1 MRPCEMP
8 LAAIDKHYTGTAY
21 LGVASSEL
29 GVSRAQRSVERI
41 TRRPGDGEPVF
52 AEFTKGQDAREWLIS
67 RFLASEH
74 DFLLFLDGD
83 EEYPPDLLERLRSH
97 KLPCVAALYYR
108 RTLTPHLL
116 PIWYEWEGESEV
128 EGEIVWPMM
137 PFRAVPEPGR
147 LYRLAATGYGGWLI
161 HREVFEAVRPL
172 LRGERFILEDDMD
185 VWPYDLGRV
194 LQRQAATCEL
204 VGWLRAVLNGGGPLS
219 AEQVAQAEA
228 LIAEVEAG
236 EELRLLRGRKTT
248 VGSDLRLGFYIRQAG
263 YTIWGDAGAACGHYV
278 VHPVGQA
285 ERRRYGPAFDAEFAA
300 GTTNDIEALRRQHQ
314 EALRGLIPSGEGS
327 R

>member
-1 MRPCEMP
+1 MRPCERP
-8 LAAIDKHYTGTAY
+8 LAKLDKLYTGTAY
-21 LGVASSEL
+21 LGVASSEF
-29 GVSRAQRSVERI
+29 GVSRAQQSIQRI
-41 TRRPGDGEPVF
+41 VRRPGDGESVF
-52 AEFTKGQDAREWLIS
+52 AEFTKGQDAREWLVS

-83 EEYPPDLLERLRSH
+83 EEYPANLLERLRSH

-108 RTLTPHLL
+108 RTLIPHIL
-116 PIWYEWEGESEV
+116 PIWYEWEGED
-128 EGEIVWPMM
+128 EGEFVWPMM
-137 PFRAVPEPGR
+137 PFRDVPEPGR

-172 LRGERFILEDDMD
+172 LRGERFIVEDDMD

-194 LQRQAATCEL
+194 LRRQAAARTL
-204 VGWLRAVLNGGGPLS
+204 VGWLRGVLAEGGALD
-219 AEQVAQAEA
+219 AERIAQAEA
-228 LIAEVEAG
+228 LIADAEAG
-236 EELRLLRGRKTT
+236 EEIRPLRGRKTT

-278 VHPVGQA
+278 VHPIGQA
-285 ERRRYGPAFDAEFAA
+285 ERRRYGAAFDTEFAV
-300 GTTNDIEALRRQHQ
+300 GTTNDIDALRRQHR
-314 EALRGLIPSGEGS
+314 EAVRELAELEAQS